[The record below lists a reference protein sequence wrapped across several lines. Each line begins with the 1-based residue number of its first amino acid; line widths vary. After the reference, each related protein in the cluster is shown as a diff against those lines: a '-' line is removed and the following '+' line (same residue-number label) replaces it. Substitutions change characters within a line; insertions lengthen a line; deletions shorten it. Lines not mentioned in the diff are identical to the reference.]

1 MWSLSRSPRRADP
14 LEIAVKLEGF
24 AELDKALAEL
34 PNATAKNV
42 LRRVA
47 SGALEPM
54 ANTAAALAPH
64 RSGRLAYSISVS
76 EQRTRR
82 ANWQR
87 RAVTNG
93 IVMAMGPAGGL
104 GALNYASFD
113 EFGTVD
119 TPAFGFMR
127 AAWDSGANEALDY
140 IKLNLSIE
148 IEKSALRY
156 ARKLAKAA

>member
-1 MWSLSRSPRRADP
+1 MPDGVVVTLD
-14 LEIAVKLEGF
+14 GF
-24 AELDKALAEL
+24 AELDNALAQL
-34 PNATAKNV
+34 PKATAKNV

-47 SGALEPM
+47 RGALEPM
-54 ANTAAALAPH
+54 ADMAAARAPH
-64 RSGRLAYSISVS
+64 RTGRLSYSISVS

-87 RAVTNG
+87 RAVANG
-93 IVMAMGPAGGL
+93 ITMAMGPGGGL

-127 AAWDSGANEALDY
+127 AAWDSGQGNALDY
-140 IKLNLSIE
+140 VKLNLWVE
-148 IEKSALRY
+148 IEKSAARY

>member
-1 MWSLSRSPRRADP
+1 MPALSVS
-14 LEIAVKLEGF
+14 LEGF

-34 PNATAKNV
+34 PKATAKNV

-47 SGALEPM
+47 NGALQPM
-54 ANTAAALAPH
+54 ADMAAARAPH
-64 RSGRLAYSISVS
+64 HTGRLAYSITVG

-87 RAVTNG
+87 RAVRNG
-93 IVMAMGPAGGL
+93 ITMAMGPAGGL

-127 AAWDSGANEALDY
+127 AAWDSGAERALEY
-140 IKLNLSIE
+140 VKLNLAVE

-156 ARKLAKAA
+156 ARKLAKAGG